1 MAYITAYQALD
12 VRLREND
19 LEEEWTAVKKI
30 AMLLTILFVS
40 VVAAEAD
47 NLYRVTV
54 QSHTD
59 AATLKASGLPA
70 VARVKDGFL
79 VVGNEREA
87 EALSAAG
94 LKTTLAAADVSRDR
108 IALDRRL
115 DRWNVNRLQLLFE
128 EDNLRLYRLPAEKA
142 LPAETIGEIIPTQ
155 DRSVPIIY
163 TPPLTLNPDFNL
175 APIDLDSLIG
185 LVVQDSLYSYTSR
198 LQAFYRRYNGT
209 DSCHAARDWIAA
221 KFASFGYDS
230 IVIDSFVG
238 SVSGQNVVAVKVG
251 GKYPERQIVI
261 GGHYDGVAVSPA
273 ADDNGSGTAGTL
285 EMARIL
291 KDIETDMTFIFIA
304 FDGEEEGLWGSNHYS
319 SMAAARG
326 DNIVYMLNMD
336 MIAHLTNT
344 TMAKLYY
351 GPVIAYSQL
360 WGRLADS
367 LVGITGVLSGT
378 SGGSDHVGF
387 IEEGYAATFVHE
399 FNFSTVY
406 HSVRDST
413 IYMNFDYMT
422 KMVQA
427 SLATVYSVNYSLPPV
442 VITAVRDVG
451 DGQSLD
457 IAWSPIDPSEIDHYQ
472 LFYTTVPATQPESLL
487 VPKDSSRYMVG
498 NLTENQEYSFYII
511 AYSAAGSSSLAV
523 HKMNGTPRSIPQAPE
538 NIAALPLK
546 AAIRVSWTAANTE
559 LDFSHYAVMRDDVI
573 LPDTVNDSVYID
585 DDPSLGTTLHE
596 YRIRAV
602 DADGNMSDTA
612 GIAPAIM
619 KAAVLEAGRI
629 LAVNRTSKSYTGFAD
644 RTMTGTFLN
653 DALHGLNFDYY
664 PDSFYYT
671 MDILD
676 MIDYGLLVLG
686 GESIGSDFFG
696 QPPELAGIIRYMSY
710 YLSIGGKIII
720 FGRWG
725 DVYIGGAS
733 VDTAYFTPGLDNF
746 AYTEY
751 FNIAYQVQPLSYL
764 YSDGG
769 LNYTTSD
776 FVGAHSHMAGY
787 PDLVWDSVLTIQHT
801 GTLLSGTS
809 GIPGPSFAVLAGA
822 PIDTLYT
829 YDSRND
835 SVFTEGQVIG
845 WRSLG
850 GPYEYVFLEL
860 PLSFMAY
867 DAAEAALRQAVSDMG
882 ISTAVGDQAEP
893 TPLPDEFALLQNY
906 PNPFNPSTTIAF
918 NNPESRPVKAT
929 VGVYNILGQLVRQV
943 FDGLAQPGLTRVVW
957 DGRDEQGREAASGIY
972 FYRLKTEQSSLARK
986 MVLLK

>member
-1 MAYITAYQALD
+1 MNI
-12 VRLREND
+12 RLRDND
-19 LEEEWTAVKKI
+19 FEEELTVVKKI
-30 AMLLTILFVS
+30 AVLLTILFVS

-54 QSHTD
+54 QNRTEAD
-59 AATLKASGLPA
+59 LLKASGLQA
-70 VARVKDGFL
+70 VARVGDGFL
-79 VVGNEREA
+79 VVGGEA
-87 EALSAAG
+87 DADALTQAG
-94 LKTTLAAADVSRDR
+94 LTIILAAADVGREQIVLDNR
-108 IALDRRL
+108 LDRR
-115 DRWNVNRLQLLFE
+115 NVERLPLLYE
-128 EDNLRLYRLPAEKA
+128 EDNLRLYRLPADKA
-142 LPAETIGEIIPTQ
+142 LPAETGGEIIPAEG
-155 DRSVPIIY
+155 RSIPIIF

-175 APIDLDSLIG
+175 AQIDLDSLIG
-185 LVVQDSLYSYTSR
+185 LVVQDSLDSYTSR

-221 KFASFGYDS
+221 KFSSFGYDS
-230 IVIDSFVG
+230 VIIDSFVG
-238 SVSGQNVVAVKVG
+238 TVSGQNVVAVKVG

-291 KDIETDMTFIFIA
+291 KDVETDMTFIFIA
-304 FDGEEEGLWGSNHYS
+304 FDGEEEGLWGSDHYS
-319 SMAAARG
+319 SMAADRG
-326 DNIVYMLNMD
+326 DDIIYMLNMD

-406 HSVRDST
+406 HSVHDST
-413 IYMNFDYMT
+413 TYMNFDYMT

-457 IAWSPIDPSEIDHYQ
+457 IAWSPIDTAEIDHYQ

-487 VPKDSSRYMVG
+487 VPKDSSRYVVG
-498 NLTENQEYSFYII
+498 GLTENQEYSFYII

-538 NIAALPLK
+538 NITALPLK

-559 LDFSHYAVMRDDVI
+559 LDFSHYAVIRDDVI
-573 LPDTVNDSVYID
+573 LPDTVNDSVFID
-585 DDPSLGTTLHE
+585 DDPSLGTALHE
-596 YRIRAV
+596 YCVRAV

-619 KAAVLEAGRI
+619 KAAMLEAGRI
-629 LAVNRTSKSYTGFAD
+629 LAVNRSNKAPSGLVDEMKTGQ
-644 RTMTGTFLN
+644 FLQS
-653 DALHGLNFDYY
+653 ALHGLNFDYY
-664 PDSFYYT
+664 SDTAWSST
-671 MDILD
+671 SSIDLLQ

-686 GESIGSDFFG
+686 GESGRADNFG
-696 QPPELAGIIRYMSY
+696 LSSSLGGIMDHLSY
-710 YLSIGGKIII
+710 YLSLGGKIII

-725 DVYIGGAS
+725 DIYAAGAS
-733 VDTAYFTPGLDNF
+733 ADTVYFTPGQENF
-746 AYTEY
+746 AYTQY
-751 FNIAYQVQPLSYL
+751 FDIAYRVQPFSYL
-764 YSDGG
+764 YSDGST
-769 LNYTTSD
+769 LYFVSD
-776 FVGAHSHMAGY
+776 FVGAHSQMTGY
-787 PDLVWDSVLTIQHT
+787 PDLVWDSLLTMQHT
-801 GTLLSGTS
+801 GATYGGTS
-809 GIPGPSFAVLAGA
+809 GIPCPSFPVMAGA
-822 PIDTLYT
+822 SIDTLYT

-835 SVFTEGQVIG
+835 SVYTEGQVIG

-850 GPYEYVFLEL
+850 GPYEYIFLEL
-860 PLSFMAY
+860 PLSFMNY

-882 ISTAVGDQAEP
+882 ISTAVDDQTEP
-893 TPLPDEFALLQNY
+893 APLPNEFALLQNY

-957 DGRDEQGREAASGIY
+957 DGRDEQGREAASGVY